1 MSKKFVYLG
10 SALAAVSYYEY
21 TRYMKILDAISAKPS
36 NIKIKKQGENLL
48 INFTLNITNT
58 TGKSLELD
66 KVFCTLLNKGEKLA
80 VFITKNKN
88 NIRANSTTKVNVSG
102 LTSPKQLMN
111 LIDKGGILTNEYT
124 LQTRAT
130 LRFNMLGI
138 LSIPLNLND
147 TTQIKAAEIFAD
159 INNIIDQFKILF
171 KK

>member
-1 MSKKFVYLG
+1 MSKKFVFLG

-21 TRYMKILDAISAKPS
+21 TRYMKILDSISAKPS
-36 NIKIKKQGENLL
+36 NIKVKKQGENLL

-58 TGKSLELD
+58 TAKSLELD

-88 NIRANSTTKVNVSG
+88 NIRANSTTKVNVSA
-102 LTSPKQLMN
+102 LTSPNQLMN
-111 LIDKGGILTNEYT
+111 LIEKGGILTNEYT

-147 TTQIKAAEIFAD
+147 ATQIKAAEIFAD